1 MRGDLGEFAV
11 RALRDTAQYAEGVV
25 HVAAQDV
32 HDDAACLVD
41 DGPGAQGR
49 VELFQLGQRGA
60 VGAVADQRGGREVA
74 EGPYGTVLGVVQA
87 AGAKTVEAEGDGE
100 PGAPEGQ
107 RDAGAHPRV
116 ERHGTVV
123 GPAFRDTVVRRLN
136 SAATV
141 FTGAR
146 PGYTTG
152 RPLAGLLGPADRAAF
167 RSQVAAVARG
177 DGDRSLTVRFQQRP
191 SLPVHTTLTA
201 LRPNG
206 EPRPTVLVVL
216 QPTDLRLPPNPPEQ
230 GRNPASALPDLSEAT
245 RHAALLD
252 LLDAMTSALL
262 TTPSRDGGTVVERAA
277 GVLHD
282 RFADW
287 VIADT
292 GSGRPVRTTVLGP
305 SGADTDAVAAQ
316 DPADCPLVVEA
327 ARGGS
332 PAPRVRLDQDPD
344 AFGRDATGA
353 PVLVQ
358 ANVTSLLCVPLAR
371 DGVVLGVL
379 TLFRS
384 GARPAFSMAEAQAM
398 DMMSRHIA
406 LAVDQLPSRRLS

>member
-1 MRGDLGEFAV
+1 MPQTEEFGEELEGFVRRVAELKAARSVPSGDLPTV
-11 RALRDTAQYAEGVV
+11 L
-25 HVAAQDV
+25 
-32 HDDAACLVD
+32 DAAIF
-41 DGPGAQGR
+41 
-49 VELFQLGQRGA
+49 ELDH
-60 VGAVADQRGGREVA
+60 VADQLWPWYEQLSS
-74 EGPYGTVLGVVQA
+74 TVPA
-87 AGAKTVEAEGDGE
+87 APV
-100 PGAPEGQ
+100 GQ
-107 RDAGAHPRV
+107 RDRQEQQLLRLIFQQLPLPVAL
-116 ERHGTVV
+116 TD
-123 GPAFRDTVVRRLN
+123 RDTVVRRLN
-136 SAATV
+136 SAATM

-230 GRNPASALPDLSEAT
+230 RRNPAPALPDLSEAT
-245 RHAALLD
+245 RHAALRD

-262 TTPSRDGGTVVERAA
+262 TTPSRDGRTVAERAA

-332 PAPRVRLDQDPD
+332 TAPRVRLDQDPD

-384 GARPAFSMAEAQAM
+384 GARPAFSMAEAQAV

-406 LAVDQLPSRRLS
+406 LAVDELPTRRLS